1 MISALF
7 KMEKKSTTHGGVRRG
22 AGRPKMGLK
31 RGGPH
36 RARPQLNPRNPVH
49 VVLRVERGLASLRQ
63 HRMFRAI
70 RGALA
75 PYVRRA
81 DFRIVHISIQSN
93 HLHLI
98 VEAAGARALT
108 LGMQSFAIRTS
119 RAINRVWRR
128 VGKVFAYRYHAS
140 PIRTARYA
148 RNALAY
154 VLNNWRRHRE
164 DLADAVKRRAKLDP
178 YSSAVSFAGWT
189 ERFATPGDY
198 VPLPVAPPTTP
209 LLRTEWLRYGRL
221 EPFEVPGPI
230 W

>member
-1 MISALF
+1 
-7 KMEKKSTTHGGVRRG
+7 
-22 AGRPKMGLK
+22 MGLK

-36 RARPQLNPRNPVH
+36 RARPELNPRNPAH

-63 HRMFRAI
+63 PRMYRAI
-70 RGALA
+70 RGALV
-75 PYVRRA
+75 PYVQRG
-81 DFRIVHISIQSN
+81 DFRIVHISIQRN

-108 LGMQSFAIRTS
+108 LGMQSFTIRAA

-128 VGKVFAYRYHAS
+128 LGKVFAYRYHAS
-140 PIRTARYA
+140 QIRTARYA

-189 ERFATPGDY
+189 ERFATPGSY
-198 VPLPVAPPTTP
+198 VPLPVSAPITQ
-209 LLRTEWLRYGRL
+209 LLRTEWLRFGRL
-221 EPFEVPGPI
+221 EPFEVPGPL